1 MAVRIRLQRHG
12 RKHRPFYY
20 IVVADSRA
28 PRDGRFVERIGSY
41 NPMTEPAT
49 IQLDFDKALSWIQ
62 KGAQPSDTAR
72 SLLSK
77 EGVLHYNHLLKGVT
91 KGAFDEAT
99 AKQRF
104 ETWKSSKES
113 RIETLSSKQ
122 IVKKEE
128 EEAKR
133 LEAERKVNEERAN
146 KIAEKVSALN
156 AAAEEEAKA
165 KEEVAE
171 PTDEAVEP
179 KAEESKN

>member
-28 PRDGRFVERIGSY
+28 PRDGRFIERIGSY
-41 NPMTEPAT
+41 NPMTEPAS

-62 KGAQPSDTAR
+62 NGAQPSDTVR

-77 EGVLHYNHLLKGVT
+77 EGVLHYNHLLKGVK

-104 ETWKSSKES
+104 EAWKSSKES
-113 RIETLSSKQ
+113 KIEAISSEQ
-122 IVKKEE
+122 IAKKEK
-128 EEAKR
+128 EEAAR
-133 LEAERKVNEERAN
+133 LEAERKVNEERAK
-146 KIAEKVSALN
+146 KIAEKTSELN
-156 AAAEEEAKA
+156 VAAEEEAK
-165 KEEVAE
+165 KEVAE
-171 PTDEAVEP
+171 SEEAVEP
-179 KAEESKN
+179 NAEESKN